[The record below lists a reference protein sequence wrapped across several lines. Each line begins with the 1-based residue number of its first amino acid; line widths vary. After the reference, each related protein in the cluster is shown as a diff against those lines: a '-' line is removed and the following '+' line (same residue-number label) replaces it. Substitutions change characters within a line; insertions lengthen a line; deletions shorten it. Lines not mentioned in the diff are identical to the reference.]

1 MVNYWCEDLHLRCF
15 QESWKPHYNLSLL
28 LVILIICGF
37 WLLQNLEKRKKSN
50 KFNRLWIEV
59 LFLPNISPPPQ
70 NIGPSNVFV
79 CRYAQ
84 GVLTALVY
92 ALIGERN
99 IITSTLVLIMR
110 FLIKCLVLK
119 HILDL
124 FVYWT
129 EQIYQ

>member
-1 MVNYWCEDLHLRCF
+1 MIEDLHLRCF
-15 QESWKPHYNLSLL
+15 RESWKLHYSLSLL
-28 LVILIICGF
+28 IVILIICGY
-37 WLLQNLEKRKKSN
+37 WLLQNIEKKKKSN
-50 KFNRLWIEV
+50 KFNRLRIEV
-59 LFLPNISPPPQ
+59 FFLPNISPPQ
-70 NIGPSNVFV
+70 NIGPSNFFFV
-79 CRYAQ
+79 CRYTQ

-92 ALIGERN
+92 ALWGKRKIV
-99 IITSTLVLIMR
+99 TSTLVLIMW